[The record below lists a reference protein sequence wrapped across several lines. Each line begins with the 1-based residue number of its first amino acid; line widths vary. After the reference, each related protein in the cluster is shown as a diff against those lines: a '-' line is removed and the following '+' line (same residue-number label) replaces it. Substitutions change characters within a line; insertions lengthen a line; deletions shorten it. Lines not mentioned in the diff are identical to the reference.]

1 MESFTSTWVC
11 ITTRRWRP
19 QKSRVSS
26 TCVWCNGTYDFL
38 AQIRV
43 LLTKPRMMRSAYDRP
58 VKQSEALCRMHC
70 VYWPLEI
77 IVDEEWEVTTECPLF
92 SSSLRCFAV
101 IPQWCWKMKYVA
113 APHFL
118 IVVFSRVGWT
128 KPAEFVEK
136 HFQHMYHTNK
146 IVSSVYGSVVKISCA
161 SLNVHHSN

>member
-26 TCVWCNGTYDFL
+26 TCVWRNGTYDFL

-43 LLTKPRMMRSAYDRP
+43 LLTAKNDEVSLRSASQAVWSPMLD
-58 VKQSEALCRMHC
+58 ALHLLTTWDHC
-70 VYWPLEI
+70 WWGVRSYNWM
-77 IVDEEWEVTTECPLF
+77 
-92 SSSLRCFAV
+92 S
-101 IPQWCWKMKYVA
+101 
-113 APHFL
+113 PHFFL
-118 IVVFSRVGWT
+118 IALLCSNPSMMLENEVCGCSPFLNQVVFSRVGWT